1 MAQGVSASMS
11 SMQRN
16 DARVVR
22 VGKSQRASLRR
33 QTLEVL
39 DLEHH
44 RFDSFADRPVAEQIR
59 AAAIFRDAFDVLDAV
74 GWKSRRRERRVAVPL
89 TASHIAQLDARRNDL
104 ALAIVDR
111 LNARDE
117 LPTPAQIVSMDA
129 DNLTD
134 RATLRDLAAIV
145 TAYHRADRP

>member
-1 MAQGVSASMS
+1 MAQGVSASVS

-44 RFDSFADRPVAEQIR
+44 RFDSFADRTVAEQIR
-59 AAAIFRDAFDVLDAV
+59 AATIFRDAFDVLDAI
-74 GWKSRRRERRVAVPL
+74 GWKARRRERRVDEPL
-89 TASHIAQLDARRNDL
+89 TAGHVAQLDARRKDL

-111 LNARDE
+111 VNARDE
-117 LPTPAQIVSMDA
+117 LPAPGEIASMHA
-129 DNLTD
+129 DNLID
-134 RATLRDLAAIV
+134 RAILRDLAAVI
-145 TAYHRADRP
+145 TAYHHANRA